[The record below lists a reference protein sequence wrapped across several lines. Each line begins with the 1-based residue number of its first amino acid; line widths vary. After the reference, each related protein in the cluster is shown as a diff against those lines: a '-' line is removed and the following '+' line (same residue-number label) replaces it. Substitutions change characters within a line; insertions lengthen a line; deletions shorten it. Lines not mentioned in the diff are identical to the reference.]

1 MGKAFIKGIT
11 HSAQHEIYLVEPDR
25 EKILELKNKYNI
37 NVSDSDNYEQQIR
50 ELLKLTDIILLCIK
64 PQTFNSIKDILKE
77 NISDKQIVLSIM
89 AGINTKTICE
99 GLDVKNSIRIMPNT
113 PGQVGKGISVWY
125 TKESIEKEFKS
136 TIENILKSLGDCIEV
151 NTEEII
157 DKATAISGSGPGFI
171 FYFMETMM
179 NSCKEIGMDEN
190 LSKNLI
196 IKTLIGSGELAK
208 LSDKNF
214 KELKNEVTSPS
225 GTTEAGLNK
234 MRENN
239 FEESIFSG
247 IKAAYDRALE
257 LSND

>member
-1 MGKAFIKGIT
+1 
-11 HSAQHEIYLVEPDR
+11 
-25 EKILELKNKYNI
+25 
-37 NVSDSDNYEQQIR
+37 
-50 ELLKLTDIILLCIK
+50 
-64 PQTFNSIKDILKE
+64 
-77 NISDKQIVLSIM
+77 
-89 AGINTKTICE
+89 
-99 GLDVKNSIRIMPNT
+99 MPNT